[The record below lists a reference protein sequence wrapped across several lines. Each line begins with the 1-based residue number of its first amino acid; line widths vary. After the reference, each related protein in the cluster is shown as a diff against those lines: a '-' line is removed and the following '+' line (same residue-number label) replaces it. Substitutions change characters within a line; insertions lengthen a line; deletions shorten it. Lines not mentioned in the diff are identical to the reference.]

1 MSCSRERR
9 EIENLQNEKVR
20 LDAFVTG
27 FKGSNEEY
35 LKIKETA
42 EEKVKDVLNDRK
54 ILLRSLLPQ

>member
-1 MSCSRERR
+1 MSCGRERR

-20 LDAFVTG
+20 LDAFVTE
-27 FKGSNEEY
+27 FKSSNEEY

-42 EEKVKDVLNDRK
+42 EEKVKDVLNDHK